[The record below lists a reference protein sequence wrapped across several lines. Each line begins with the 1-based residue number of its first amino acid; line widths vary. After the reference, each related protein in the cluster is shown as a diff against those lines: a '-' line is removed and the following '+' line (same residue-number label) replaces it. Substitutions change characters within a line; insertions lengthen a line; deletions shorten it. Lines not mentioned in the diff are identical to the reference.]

1 MNAGYEIVT
10 VSEVMPFLR
19 TMLQRGGS
27 ATLIV
32 DREMRMLWY
41 DPRVHGMA
49 SSLPWPFSSAQ
60 QLQGCDLKISEAKFS
75 DKLPPM
81 AGKLLRNVEFTKR
94 SDHATAIAQ
103 FLAGAPRDADVMIQG
118 PLP

>member
-1 MNAGYEIVT
+1 MDAGFEIVS

-19 TMLQRGGS
+19 TMLQCGGA

-32 DREMRMLWY
+32 DQEMRMLWY

-49 SSLPWPFSSAQ
+49 SSLPWPFSSAR

-75 DKLPPM
+75 DKLPPI

-94 SDHATAIAQ
+94 SEHATAIAQ
-103 FLAGAPRDADVMIQG
+103 FLAGAQRDADVIIQG